1 MSSPISQA
9 ARGGGGPRCAASTGA
24 APSGPSV
31 MRSPSA
37 PCGAKT
43 SLKASTAA
51 CTAIAARDF
60 VAHSGELVFEP
71 GVTQRQIQVEIIDD
85 GSYEKEEDF
94 RLEIS
99 GVQVN

>member
-1 MSSPISQA
+1 MV
-9 ARGGGGPRCAASTGA
+9 RTNGL
-24 APSGPSV
+24 SGKVSCKFETV
-31 MRSPSA
+31 D
-37 PCGAKT
+37 G
-43 SLKASTAA
+43 
-51 CTAIAARDF
+51 TAIAARDF

-85 GSYEKEEDF
+85 GSYEKEESF